1 VTTLLVLLV
10 LLVGGGLYG
19 GWQYVRGQYY
29 VGVQDGNVAVFRGVN
44 QNLAGILSLS
54 SLVQRTG
61 LPLSQVVASNQ
72 GMIRQTIAADSLTGA
87 QNIVTQIQ
95 NRVNDCH
102 QAWRALQAWQAKE
115 VTFQADS
122 AAFAAKRTKVRPVG
136 PGPQPATPDAADCA
150 GAAAF
155 GIPASSLPGAAP
167 TTAVSAPPTTNPAKP
182 TRTPTAKASA
192 KSSPTSRTTG

>member
-1 VTTLLVLLV
+1 V

-19 GWQYVRGQYY
+19 GWQYVQGQYY

-44 QNLAGILSLS
+44 QNLAGIISLS
-54 SLVQRTG
+54 SLVQRTR

-115 VTFQADS
+115 VRFLSDS

-155 GIPASSLPGAAP
+155 GIPASSLPGAQP
-167 TTAVSAPPTTNPAKP
+167 TTIPASRPATRPTG
-182 TRTPTAKASA
+182 TPTAKASA